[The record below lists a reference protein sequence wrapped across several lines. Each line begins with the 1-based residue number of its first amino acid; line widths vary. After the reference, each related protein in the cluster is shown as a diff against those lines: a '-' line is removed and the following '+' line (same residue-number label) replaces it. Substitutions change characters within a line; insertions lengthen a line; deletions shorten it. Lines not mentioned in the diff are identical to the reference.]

1 MKKKKYFTLDEANT
15 LLPLIE
21 TEITHLQNL
30 KHKFDQRFDQLKRL
44 KKGTSDTLMKEN
56 GEDPFFVLEAELD
69 FIQIE
74 VQNHL
79 SNIHDKGALL
89 KDIDLGLIDFPAL
102 KDGEEVE
109 LCWKLGEKSITYY
122 HGITE
127 GFMGRK
133 PIE

>member
-1 MKKKKYFTLDEANT
+1 MKNKKYFTLEEAND

-21 TEITHLQNL
+21 QEVTYLQNL
-30 KHKFDQRFDQLKRL
+30 KLKFDQNYGRLQLL
-44 KKGTSDTLMKEN
+44 KKGNEKIITKES
-56 GEDPFFVLEAELD
+56 GEDPCFALEAELD

-74 VQNHL
+74 AQNHI
-79 SNIHDKGALL
+79 SNIHNRGALL
-89 KDIDLGLIDFPAL
+89 KDIDLGLIDFPAI

-109 LCWKLGEKSITYY
+109 LCWKLGEKSIAYY
-122 HGITE
+122 HGVTE

>member
-1 MKKKKYFTLDEANT
+1 MKKKKYFTLEEANN

-21 TEITHLQNL
+21 QEVTYLQNVKL
-30 KHKFDQRFDQLKRL
+30 KFDQKYGQLQRL
-44 KKGTSDTLMKEN
+44 KKGTSEPITKEN
-56 GEDPFFVLEAELD
+56 GEDPYFVLEAELD

-74 VQNHL
+74 AQNHI

-89 KDIDLGLIDFPAL
+89 KDIDLGLIDFPAM

-109 LCWKLGEKSITYY
+109 LCWQLGEKSITYY

-127 GFMGRK
+127 GYMGRK

>member
-1 MKKKKYFTLDEANT
+1 MKKKYFTLEEANA
-15 LLPLIE
+15 LLPVIE
-21 TEITHLQNL
+21 MEINHLQNL
-30 KHKFDQRFDQLKRL
+30 KHKFDLRYDQLERL
-44 KKGTSDTLMKEN
+44 KKGTSEMISKASK
-56 GEDPFFVLEAELD
+56 EDPFFVLEAELD

-74 VQNHL
+74 AQNHI
-79 SNIHDKGALL
+79 SNIQDKGALL
-89 KDIDLGLIDFPAL
+89 KDVDLGLIDFPAI

-122 HGITE
+122 HGIME